1 MWTPPEA
8 GFTPPRGKH
17 VTTAMLSARK
27 RVRLAELWESH
38 GHGMT
43 RVQLVGVAF
52 LLAFTATYPLPS
64 AAIIACG
71 VVNHSPTFSPANPST
86 SDTIKV
92 YTLIFLGIGHTTPP
106 GYSYMSRVTRAGET
120 QFLIDVVFTAHP
132 ENFPHYGVVPL
143 PYDSPVASLGK
154 LPPGSYRVVSALR
167 YGEPYGFSLLCEH
180 HVATTGLVVQD
191 AAGPTVKRL
200 VVEYYNHTLDHY
212 FITQDAGEIADLD
225 SGAHAGWVRT
235 GHSFLAYS
243 PGESDGRGKW
253 TRRWYGRPSAGL
265 DTHFF
270 SASATESNQFVDAD
284 YRWSWVAESSN
295 AFEIALPDAVSGAC
309 EPGTVP
315 VYRLWNRR
323 SDSNHRY
330 TTSAATKQAMIG
342 QGWVPEGYGPN
353 AVVMCAPTD

>member
-1 MWTPPEA
+1 
-8 GFTPPRGKH
+8 
-17 VTTAMLSARK
+17 
-27 RVRLAELWESH
+27 
-38 GHGMT
+38 MT

-106 GYSYMSRVTRAGET
+106 GYSYMSRVTRAGDT
-120 QFLIDVVFTAHP
+120 QFLIDVVLTGHP
-132 ENFPHYGVVPL
+132 ENFPDYDVVPL
-143 PYDSPVASLGK
+143 PLDSPVASLGK
-154 LPPGSYRVVSALR
+154 LPPGSYSVVSTLR
-167 YGEPYGFSLLCEH
+167 YGEPNPLSLPLLCGPIAE
-180 HVATTGLVVQD
+180 AWLVVQD

-200 VVEYYNHTLDHY
+200 VVEYYNRTLDHY
-212 FITQDAGEIADLD
+212 FITQDASEMADLD
-225 SGAHAGWVRT
+225 SGVHAGWVRT
-235 GHSFLAYS
+235 GQSFLAFS

-253 TRRWYGRPSAGL
+253 TQRWYGLPSAGL

-270 SASATESNQFVDAD
+270 TASETESYQFTFAD
-284 YRWSWVAESSN
+284 YHRGWVHEDSN
-295 AFEIALPDAVSGAC
+295 AFEIALPDVVSGAC